1 MRIEFEQPYG
11 AIVVAKTSASS
22 GATLS
27 GAVFEL
33 LNSAGAVLQSQ
44 TTGADG
50 SATFSN
56 VQAGTYTVREKN
68 APQGYQVSIQSSQ
81 TVTVT
86 AGATSRLSFAN
97 APIQGKIRIVKTDS
111 LTHEPLAGVVFTVT
125 RLSAPACSNGAAVGS
140 VVATLTT
147 GADGCAETDWLEWGR
162 YRIEETAVPAH
173 YVDAPFRT
181 EIDCFEGGKTYEI
194 AAMNEPTKGWLRLT
208 KTDRKNG
215 NPVAGVTFDIYENDA
230 YGNTLVGS
238 MTTDENGV
246 AVSEPLRKGRYLVR
260 EHGETAGYVFEEI
273 TLDATVKS
281 DETTDL
287 SATNQPVMTRIR
299 IKKRDKDEYAQTDTP
314 SVRGDGGREAHRRG
328 CDGGQPDERGG
339 HADAERPAEG
349 YPLDCGGRGQ
359 GQL

>member
-11 AIVVAKTSASS
+11 AIVVTKTSASS
-22 GATLS
+22 GAALS

-125 RLSAPACSNGAAVGS
+125 RLSAPAGSNGAAVGS
-140 VVATLTT
+140 VVAALTT
-147 GADGCAETDWLEWGR
+147 GADGSAETDWLEWGR
-162 YRIEETAVPAH
+162 YRISEVQAPEH
-173 YVDAPFRT
+173 YADKLFSA
-181 EIDCFEGGKTYEI
+181 ELDCTDNGKTYEI
-194 AAMNEPTKGWLRLT
+194 AATNEANPGYIRIS
-208 KTDRKNG
+208 KTAVGSRV
-215 NPVAGVTFDIYENDA
+215 PLAGIQFDIYYNDE
-230 YGNTLVGS
+230 YGSGLAGT
-238 MTTDENGV
+238 MTTDET
-246 AVSEPLRKGRYLVR
+246 AWQSPGRCAR
-260 EHGETAGYVFEEI
+260 ASI
-273 TLDATVKS
+273 T
-281 DETTDL
+281 
-287 SATNQPVMTRIR
+287 SANMSCRRAFRAI
-299 IKKRDKDEYAQTDTP
+299 P
-314 SVRGDGGREAHRRG
+314 SS
-328 CDGGQPDERGG
+328 
-339 HADAERPAEG
+339 
-349 YPLDCGGRGQ
+349 
-359 GQL
+359 